1 LNAYRGQSAFSL
13 TVRGEPEA
21 ICLWNKACR
30 RDMAGHGKETQR
42 SATGKAS
49 GIDRTVRLKA
59 LYSVAQPQQR
69 LHIITTDPRVSCYN
83 PTMLKQRTI
92 KQLVKTVGVGLH
104 SGTKVELTLRPA
116 AVDTGIVFRR
126 VDLNPPV
133 DLPAR
138 AMDVGDTRMASTL
151 DKDGAKVSTV
161 EHLMSAC
168 AGLGIDNL
176 YVDVSAEEIP
186 IMDGSASTFVFL
198 LQQAGLQ
205 EQNAAKKFIR
215 VKKQVEVREG
225 KGDQEKWARLEPYNG
240 YKLKFFIEFK
250 HPAVDGTG
258 QTAEVDFSVESYV
271 KEVARARTF
280 GFMQDVETLRG
291 MGLIRGGS
299 LENAIVM
306 DEYRILN
313 PDGLRYE
320 NEFVRHKILDAIGDL
335 YLVGH
340 PFLASYTA
348 HKSGHGLN
356 NQLLRALL
364 AQPDSYEIV
373 SFDSIE
379 SAPRTYARQAGQEWA
394 LA

>member
-1 LNAYRGQSAFSL
+1 
-13 TVRGEPEA
+13 
-21 ICLWNKACR
+21 
-30 RDMAGHGKETQR
+30 
-42 SATGKAS
+42 
-49 GIDRTVRLKA
+49 
-59 LYSVAQPQQR
+59 
-69 LHIITTDPRVSCYN
+69 
-83 PTMLKQRTI
+83 MLKQRTV

-116 AVDTGIVFRR
+116 APDTGIVFRR
-126 VDLNPPV
+126 IDLDPPV
-133 DLPAR
+133 DLPAT
-138 AMDVGDTRMASTL
+138 AFGIGDTRMASTL

-176 YVDVSAEEIP
+176 YVDLTAEEIP
-186 IMDGSASTFVFL
+186 IMDGSASSFVFL

-205 EQNAAKKFIR
+205 EQNAAKKFIL
-215 VKKQVEVREG
+215 VKHAVEVREG
-225 KGDQEKWARLEPYNG
+225 SGAQEKWARLEPYDG
-240 YKLKFFIEFK
+240 FKLKFFIEFN

-258 QTAEVDFSVESYV
+258 QTAEVDFGVESYV
-271 KEVARARTF
+271 REIARARTF

-291 MGLIRGGS
+291 MGLARGGS

-340 PFLASYTA
+340 PLLASYVA

-356 NQLLRALL
+356 NLLLRALL
-364 AQPDSYEIV
+364 SQPDAYEIV
-373 SFDSIE
+373 SFDSDE
-379 SAPRTYARQAGQEWA
+379 AAPRAYGHQARQEWA
-394 LA
+394 LL